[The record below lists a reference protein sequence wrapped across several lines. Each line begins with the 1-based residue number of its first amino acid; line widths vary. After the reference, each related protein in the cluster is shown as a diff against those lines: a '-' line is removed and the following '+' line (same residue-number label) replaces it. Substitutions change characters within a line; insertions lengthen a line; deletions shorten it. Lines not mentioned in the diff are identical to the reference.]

1 MDNNNYIIHKKSLI
15 KNYIKESFEILY
27 CNDDIDMLCIL
38 INRLQNYSHI
48 YSIIQKEIL
57 KRNIMNSI
65 MELMEIDYK
74 NIEHILNNVEISKYI
89 IQNINLQ
96 YYDEDSG
103 VVYTIFKSVFNIIF
117 YDDNYKKVYKLIDF
131 LIENGIDKKYIFE
144 SINVDGMHSDIIKI
158 LMYINNKLYIK
169 DMIKDYHLLFWYFE
183 GYFYKKTLK
192 ECKFIYDN
200 TIDINYQTGYQN
212 MLSSMIDLL
221 DNGKFKI
228 VKFLIDNGLKFIR
241 PKNHYIFYRIN
252 CITLKMYKFILKYNM
267 VDKFILFKFINY
279 WISKRRYDDRGNLLI
294 GLYIDFLEPK
304 LIRYLI
310 FKEMVNING
319 LRNTKYYKQ
328 QKIYRNSKYIFN
340 YI

>member
-1 MDNNNYIIHKKSLI
+1 
-15 KNYIKESFEILY
+15 
-27 CNDDIDMLCIL
+27 
-38 INRLQNYSHI
+38 
-48 YSIIQKEIL
+48 
-57 KRNIMNSI
+57 
-65 MELMEIDYK
+65 
-74 NIEHILNNVEISKYI
+74 
-89 IQNINLQ
+89 
-96 YYDEDSG
+96 
-103 VVYTIFKSVFNIIF
+103 
-117 YDDNYKKVYKLIDF
+117 
-131 LIENGIDKKYIFE
+131 
-144 SINVDGMHSDIIKI
+144 
-158 LMYINNKLYIK
+158 
-169 DMIKDYHLLFWYFE
+169 MIKDYHLLFWYFE

-241 PKNHYIFYRIN
+241 PKNHYILYRIN